1 MRVEIMS
8 LIRMGKH
15 HKRECTSRV
24 AEEFM
29 IYELIS
35 ETEGKSF
42 AEVNGQSLK
51 LTNHYDSKL
60 KVPSTEN

>member
-1 MRVEIMS
+1 
-8 LIRMGKH
+8 
-15 HKRECTSRV
+15 
-24 AEEFM
+24 M